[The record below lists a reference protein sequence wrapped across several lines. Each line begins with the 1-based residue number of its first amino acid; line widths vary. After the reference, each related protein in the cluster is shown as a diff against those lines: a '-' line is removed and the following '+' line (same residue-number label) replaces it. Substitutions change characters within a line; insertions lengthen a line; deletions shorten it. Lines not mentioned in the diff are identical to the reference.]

1 MKRLNDWMIAQFF
14 AAALWC
20 DGKKEEIKEEI
31 KAEDGAM
38 YSDTIIKII
47 MGIVIGGL
55 ILGALYWAFKDTLI
69 PVIVDKLK
77 EMFNPPARP

>member
-1 MKRLNDWMIAQFF
+1 MRKLNAWMLKQFF
-14 AAALWC
+14 TAMLWC
-20 DGKKEEIKEEI
+20 EEKKEEMKGKM

-69 PVIVDKLK
+69 PLIVEKLK
-77 EMFNPPARP
+77 EMFNPPTRP